1 MSRDPYCVLPWMHL
15 TSLPDGRSTPCCTWK
30 GMPVAESGQQFF
42 DGNWL
47 AQLRQQM
54 RDHQPPAACKDC
66 VTSEQLGTWSQRQDG
81 WEVYA
86 RLLEQ
91 SQFEDAPQLRYI
103 EINFSNICN
112 FKCRM
117 CGNDRSSKWTADS
130 EAMGFPVHGK
140 VENHIDITDH
150 MLAHLRYIKLL
161 GGEPLLHQTQLTDI
175 LRRAQALGVLAEIT
189 LNITTNGS
197 LRPTDQLLR
206 LLSSCRKVIWTVS
219 VDAQGELN
227 DYIRTGSNWSEIS
240 LNLLWL
246 DQLVSERPG
255 WGLGLGTVCMIYN
268 ANRMHELADW
278 VDHNLRTV
286 ADSHFWYPVNF
297 PEYLSVNRLP
307 SHYLQQ
313 LADHYQQLADHSTGM
328 RRDRWWLPLA
338 AHMRHSMNH
347 DSYMQRNP
355 TMNSFAGPSLV
366 LIDRLDG
373 LRGDALSSV
382 NPEIYLQLRGANQ

>member
-1 MSRDPYCVLPWMHL
+1 
-15 TSLPDGRSTPCCTWK
+15 
-30 GMPVAESGQQFF
+30 
-42 DGNWL
+42 
-47 AQLRQQM
+47 
-54 RDHQPPAACKDC
+54 
-66 VTSEQLGTWSQRQDG
+66 
-81 WEVYA
+81 
-86 RLLEQ
+86 
-91 SQFEDAPQLRYI
+91 
-103 EINFSNICN
+103 
-112 FKCRM
+112 M

-140 VENHIDITDH
+140 VENHINITDH

-161 GGEPLLHQTQLTDI
+161 GGEPLLHQAQLTDI
-175 LRRAQALGVLAEIT
+175 LRRAQALGVLGEIT

-328 RRDRWWLPLA
+328 RRNRWWLPLA